1 MERYMADNGKR
12 IESRATVE
20 FHIDFFFF
28 LLPIWAA
35 FFKETRCEIDIS
47 IDAFFPILF
56 SPFASLPLS
65 DLIDF

>member
-1 MERYMADNGKR
+1 MADNGKR

-35 FFKETRCEIDIS
+35 FLKRHVARLTFQ
-47 IDAFFPILF
+47 
-56 SPFASLPLS
+56 
-65 DLIDF
+65 